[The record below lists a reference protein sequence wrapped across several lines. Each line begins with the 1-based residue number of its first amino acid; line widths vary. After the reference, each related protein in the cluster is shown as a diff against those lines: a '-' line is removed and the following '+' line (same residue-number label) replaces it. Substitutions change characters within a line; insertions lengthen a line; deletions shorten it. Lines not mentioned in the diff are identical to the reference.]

1 VTRAEP
7 TVLDAVRARQAPR
20 NALGE
25 RVRQLRINRGITQA
39 QLAGDRFSKEYVSQI
54 ERGKTRPTKETVE
67 WLGARLGVDAAFL
80 ETGVSTDALERT
92 AGLVSRAEAAIEA
105 HEYDEA
111 TAIVAAIPRADLAG
125 APELELRALLTEA
138 WARMYLGETRK
149 ALDLLARARSL
160 AEVPSF
166 SDVDR
171 AEVLYRLGCC
181 RVKLSSFAT
190 ATALLNE
197 ALTLAERSG
206 MPCDRLRSHI
216 LEWRARCH
224 QNQRD
229 WAAAREDVER
239 ALELAEGLD
248 DREAMANVYFQA
260 SIVAEREGRW
270 VLARSYAEKAKT
282 LYEEMSDRVSAGKLL
297 NNLGGLEFLL
307 GKPEEAISHLKDA
320 FRVFMDSGS
329 DVEAGY
335 AVSSLAQVHLRTG
348 NAALAE
354 EQARHA
360 LMLLADREEEIEEI
374 GNTQLV
380 LGRALLEQ
388 ERLDEAEHAF
398 ALAEA
403 SLAQLSSAS
412 HSSAAWVAQGDLAAR
427 RGDVQKAAEL
437 YRNAAEALQDFRF

>member
-1 VTRAEP
+1 VTQP
-7 TVLDAVRARQAPR
+7 TVLETVRARQAPR

-25 RVRQLRINRGITQA
+25 RVRQLRINRGVTQT

-54 ERGKTRPTKETVE
+54 ERGKTRPTKETVD
-67 WLGARLGVDAAFL
+67 WLAARLGVDTTFL
-80 ETGVSTDALERT
+80 ETGVSTDAHERT
-92 AGLVSRAEAAIEA
+92 AGVVSRAEAAVASRQYE
-105 HEYDEA
+105 EA
-111 TAIVAAIPRADLAG
+111 TAILAAIPRSDLAG
-125 APELELRALLTEA
+125 APEVELRALLA
-138 WARMYLGETRK
+138 DSWARMHLGETRK
-149 ALDLLARARSL
+149 AVDLLTRARSL
-160 AEVPSF
+160 VEAPSF

-181 RVKLSSFAT
+181 RVKLSSFGT

-206 MPCDRLRSHI
+206 LPCDRLRSNI

-248 DREAMANVYFQA
+248 DRETMANGYFQA

-270 VLARSYAEKAKT
+270 VLARSYAEKAKA
-282 LYEEMSDRVSAGKLL
+282 LYEEMSDHAYAGRLL

-307 GKPEEAISHLKDA
+307 GKPEKAISHLKDA
-320 FRVFMDSGS
+320 FRVFMESGS

-348 NAALAE
+348 NAGLAE
-354 EQARHA
+354 EQARQA
-360 LMLLADREEEIEEI
+360 LVLLGDQEEEIEEI
-374 GNTQLV
+374 GNAQLV
-380 LGRALLEQ
+380 LGRALLDQ
-388 ERLDEAEHAF
+388 DRLDEAEQSF
-398 ALAEA
+398 ALAE
-403 SLAQLSSAS
+403 SSFAQLSSAS
-412 HSSAAWVAQGDLAAR
+412 HSAAAWVAQGDLAAR
-427 RGDVQKAAEL
+427 RGGVAKAAEL

>member
-1 VTRAEP
+1 MTQP
-7 TVLDAVRARQAPR
+7 TVLEAVRARQAPR

-25 RVRQLRINRGITQA
+25 RVRGLRANRGITQT
-39 QLAGDRFSKEYVSQI
+39 QLAGERFSKEYVSQI
-54 ERGKTRPTKETVE
+54 ERGKTRPTKETVD
-67 WLGARLGVDAAFL
+67 WLATRLGVDATFL

-92 AGLVSRAEAAIEA
+92 AGLVSRAEAAVASRQYEEA
-105 HEYDEA
+105 A
-111 TAIVAAIPRADLAG
+111 TIVAAIPRGELAG
-125 APELELRALLTEA
+125 APELELRALLAES
-138 WARMYLGETRK
+138 WARMYLSETRK
-149 ALDLLARARSL
+149 AVDLLTRARSL
-160 AEVPSF
+160 VEAPTF

-171 AEVLYRLGCC
+171 ADVLYRLGCC

-206 MPCDRLRSHI
+206 LPCDRLRSSI

-229 WAAAREDVER
+229 WAAAREDVEC

-248 DREAMANVYFQA
+248 DHETMAHVYFQA

-270 VLARSYAEKAKT
+270 VLARSYAEKAKA
-282 LYEEMSDRVSAGKLL
+282 LYEDISDRVNAGRLL

-307 GKPEEAISHLKDA
+307 GKPDDAIAHLKDA
-320 FRVFMDSGS
+320 FRVFMESGS

-360 LMLLADREEEIEEI
+360 LALLAEHEEEIEEI
-374 GNTQLV
+374 GNAELV
-380 LGRALLEQ
+380 LGRALLDQ
-388 ERLDEAEHAF
+388 DRLDEAAQSF
-398 ALAEA
+398 ARAE
-403 SLAQLSSAS
+403 SKFAQLSSAS
-412 HSSAAWVAQGDLAAR
+412 HSAAAWVAHGDLAAR
-427 RGDVQKAAEL
+427 RGDVEKAAEL